1 MFDPTWK
8 IAEERE
14 KLKKPGQH
22 FCDNYGWKLNEKYK
36 TIQRPDKIT
45 WVGGTIY
52 RTITPTTHIWLQ
64 SIYNPGFHVWI
75 DFSGDTAIVK
85 SGIRV
90 TIKNDFPKNLM
101 YAESDKYDNRRY
113 FSDYNQACNYILNLI

>member
-1 MFDPTWK
+1 MYGPTWQ

-22 FCDNYGWKLNEKYK
+22 FCDNYGWRLNEKYK

-52 RTITPTTHIWLQ
+52 RTITPITHIWLQ
-64 SIYNPGFHVWI
+64 SIHNPSFHVWI
-75 DFSGDTAIVK
+75 DFTGNTAIVK

-101 YAESDKYDNRRY
+101 YADSNKYDNCIY
-113 FSDYNQACNYILNLI
+113 FPVHSEACNYILKLI

>member
-1 MFDPTWK
+1 MPLWK
-8 IAEERE
+8 IAEQRERN
-14 KLKKPGQH
+14 KKPGQD

-45 WVGGTIY
+45 WVGGT
-52 RTITPTTHIWLQ
+52 THIWLQ
-64 SIYNPGFHVWI
+64 SIHKPGFHVWI

-101 YAESDKYDNRRY
+101 YAESDKYDNCRY
-113 FSDYNQACNYILNLI
+113 FSDYTQFNLIFS

>member
-1 MFDPTWK
+1 MYGPTWQ

-14 KLKKPGQH
+14 KLKKPGQS

-45 WVGGTIY
+45 WIGGTIY

-64 SIYNPGFHVWI
+64 SIQNPGFHVWI
-75 DFSGDTAIVK
+75 DFSGNTAIVK
-85 SGIRV
+85 SGIKV
-90 TIKNDFPKNLM
+90 TIKNDFPKNMM
-101 YAESDKYDNRRY
+101 YADSNKYDNCIY
-113 FSDYNQACNYILNLI
+113 FSAYSEACNYILKLI

>member
-1 MFDPTWK
+1 MYGPTWK

-14 KLKKPGQH
+14 QRKKPGQR
-22 FCDNYGWKLNEKYK
+22 FCDNYGWNLNGKYK
-36 TIQRPDKIT
+36 IIQRPDKIT

-64 SIYNPGFHVWI
+64 SIQKPGFHVWI

-85 SGIRV
+85 SGIQV
-90 TIKNDFPKNLM
+90 TIKNDFPKSLM
-101 YAESDKYDNRRY
+101 YADSDKCQNCRY
-113 FSDYNQACNYILNLI
+113 FSDYSEACNYILELI